1 MIDQELIDDLKQ
13 EITDSI
19 WPFCPAAAI
28 TFEVE
33 SMTNESGDGV
43 IWLIPTIAFPNGHE
57 HQFSVVIQDSS
68 CEENVGK
75 LMVSEE
81 GSDELF
87 LPLTGDVIWSQIA
100 LDAIRLAWATEEMK
114 Q

>member
-1 MIDQELIDDLKQ
+1 MIDQELIDYLKQ

-19 WPFCPAAAI
+19 HPFCPAAAI

-33 SMTNESGDGV
+33 SMTNKSGDGV
-43 IWLIPTIAFPNGHE
+43 IWLIPTIAFPNGYK
-57 HQFSVVIQDSS
+57 HQFNVVIRDSS
-68 CEENVGK
+68 DEENAGK

-81 GSDELF
+81 GGDEMF

-100 LDAIRLAWATEEMK
+100 LDAIRLAWMTKE
-114 Q
+114 

>member
-1 MIDQELIDDLKQ
+1 MIDQELIDYLKQ

-19 WPFCPAAAI
+19 HPFCPAAAI

-43 IWLIPTIAFPNGHE
+43 IWLIPTITFPNGHE
-57 HQFSVVIQDSS
+57 HQFNVVIRDSS
-68 CEENVGK
+68 DEEHAGN

-81 GSDELF
+81 GGDEMF
-87 LPLTGDVIWSQIA
+87 LPLTDAVIWSQIA
-100 LDAIRLAWATEEMK
+100 LDAIRLAWATKE
-114 Q
+114 